1 MSEHHPPLDDD
12 SNLVQDLNVE
22 KQQLDLT
29 QLLVQTV
36 PLICADIVIIPN
48 LTKVAKI

>member
-22 KQQLDLT
+22 KQQLELT
-29 QLLVQTV
+29 QLLIGNGNSDVDFT
-36 PLICADIVIIPN
+36 
-48 LTKVAKI
+48 